1 MYGVDL
7 SDSVEEIEET
17 NTHQLKYTV
26 EQQPDLIHAAQKMKF
41 SVKNFLVYPKKTPQ
55 KTASLFTFTKE
66 ILNEKFHFLCNFTYT
81 FMV

>member
-41 SVKNFLVYPKKTPQ
+41 SVKNFLVYPKKLRR
-55 KTASLFTFTKE
+55 KLRVCSHLLKKFLTK
-66 ILNEKFHFLCNFTYT
+66 NFI
-81 FMV
+81 FCAVV